1 MKAHCRNFSEALRT
15 ERPELLAAI
24 EEHARTCGSCRR
36 KLSEWRELR
45 AAGPS
50 LQKVWES
57 PQLWPRIHQV
67 LAEESRRPA
76 PSVPDAP
83 APSALRW
90 VPAAAM
96 VALFGIATAGL
107 WVFRNSGGRE
117 PLASHW
123 QTTRDPLLS
132 DRAVDEVEAAEK
144 TYVASIQKLSRL
156 AEPRLADTASP
167 LIVNYREKLDIL
179 DTAIADLKSS
189 IDQNRY
195 NTHLRKE
202 LIAVYQEKQRTLQNL
217 MKEVK
222 S

>member
-1 MKAHCRNFSEALRT
+1 VKAHCRSLDEALRT
-15 ERPELLAAI
+15 EDPRLLAAM
-24 EEHARTCGSCRR
+24 EAHAESCVACHRE
-36 KLSEWRELR
+36 LSEWRGLR
-45 AAGPS
+45 AAGAS
-50 LQKVWES
+50 LKKAWDS
-57 PQLWPRIHQV
+57 PRLWPRIHQA
-67 LAEESRRPA
+67 LAEESHRA
-76 PSVPDAP
+76 GSADAP
-83 APSALRW
+83 ARSAPGLRW
-90 VPAAAM
+90 LPAAAM
-96 VALFGIATAGL
+96 IALFGIATAGL

-117 PLASHW
+117 PLTSSW
-123 QTTRDPLLS
+123 QATRAPLLT
-132 DRAVDEVEAAEK
+132 DQAFDEVEAAEK

-156 AEPRLADTASP
+156 AGPRLADTASP
-167 LIVNYREKLDIL
+167 VMVNYREKLNLL

>member
-1 MKAHCRNFSEALRT
+1 MKAHCRNLDEALRT
-15 ERPELLAAI
+15 EDANLLAAM
-24 EEHARTCGSCRR
+24 EAHAEDCVACRR
-36 KLSEWRELR
+36 ELSEWRELR
-45 AAGPS
+45 FGGAS
-50 LQKVWES
+50 LKKAWDS
-57 PQLWPRIHQV
+57 PGLWPRIHQA
-67 LAEESRRPA
+67 LAQESQRPVSSAVPAQA
-76 PSVPDAP
+76 PSG
-83 APSALRW
+83 LRW
-90 VPAAAM
+90 LPAAAM
-96 VALFGIATAGL
+96 IALFGIATAGL

-117 PLASHW
+117 PLTSSW
-123 QTTRDPLLS
+123 QATRAPLLT
-132 DRAVDEVEAAEK
+132 DQAVDEVEAAET

-167 LIVNYREKLDIL
+167 LIVNYREKLDLL

>member
-1 MKAHCRNFSEALRT
+1 VKARCRNLDEALRT
-15 ERPELLAAI
+15 EAPSLLAAM
-24 EEHARTCGSCRR
+24 EAHAEGCAACRR
-36 KLSEWRELR
+36 ELSEWKELR

-50 LQKVWES
+50 LKKAWDS
-57 PQLWPRIHQV
+57 PRLWPQIHQA
-67 LAEESRRPA
+67 LAEESQKA
-76 PSVPDAP
+76 GSAGAA
-83 APSALRW
+83 APSASGLRW
-90 VPAAAM
+90 LPAAAM

-117 PLASHW
+117 PLTSSWQAS
-123 QTTRDPLLS
+123 RAPLLT
-132 DRAVDEVEAAEK
+132 DQAFDEVEAAEK

-156 AEPRLADTASP
+156 AEPRLANTASP
-167 LIVNYREKLDIL
+167 LMVNYREKLNLL

-202 LIAVYQEKQRTLQNL
+202 LIAAYQEKQRTLQNL